1 MVSLYNDTEHDI
13 DYNEVEI
20 ESWVTSNLEKEG
32 FNTGIIEIILLSDI
46 AITKVNIEFLG
57 HHYPTDVIT
66 FTQEKKNSLSGSV
79 YIGIETVIKN
89 SILHN
94 VSVKNELYRVV
105 IHGVL
110 HLAGYIDLTEED
122 RRVMREKE
130 DYYLEEI
137 FS

>member
-1 MVSLYNDTEHDI
+1 MVSLYNETEHDI

-32 FNTGIIEIILLSDI
+32 FNTGIIEIILLSDED
-46 AITKVNIEFLG
+46 ITKVNIEFLG

-79 YIGIETVIKN
+79 YIGIETVVKN

-105 IHGVL
+105 IHGML
-110 HLAGYIDLTEED
+110 HLAGYNDLTEEE

-137 FS
+137 FR